1 MNDGL
6 VPQRYARALYKS
18 AVSHGNAEKVYEEM
32 STAAESFAANPSLQ
46 KTLSNPFV
54 SREDKEKLLLAAVG
68 QDADNDYRSFVKL
81 ILDHNREDFAWR
93 MALAYR
99 KIYREANKISRVEII
114 TANPLQQDQKDKI
127 LGLVEKS
134 FPGRT
139 FEFSEKVDP
148 SLIGGFVIDV
158 DSVRMDASISNE
170 IEQLRQKLLSSN

>member
-6 VPQRYARALYKS
+6 VPQRYAKALYKH
-18 AVSHGNAEKVYEEM
+18 AVAHNNAAQVYEEM
-32 STAAESFAANPSLQ
+32 KVASAVFAQNPALQ

-68 QDADNDYRSFVKL
+68 DNADKDYRSFVSL

-93 MALAYR
+93 MTLAYQ
-99 KIYREANKISRVEII
+99 KIYREANRISRVEII
-114 TANPLQQDQKDKI
+114 MANPLPDYQLEKI
-127 LGLVEKS
+127 RQVVGNA
-134 FPGRT
+134 FPGRS
-139 FEFSEKVDP
+139 FEFSEKVDQ